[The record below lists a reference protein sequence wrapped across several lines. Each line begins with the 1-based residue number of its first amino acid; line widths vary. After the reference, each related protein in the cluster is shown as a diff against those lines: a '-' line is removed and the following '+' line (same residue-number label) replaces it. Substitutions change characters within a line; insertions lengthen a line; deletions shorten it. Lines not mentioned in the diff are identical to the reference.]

1 MAFSLRGRMRS
12 TEGGTGEVSKEM
24 TDKVNNIL
32 ERMAPLFNNEEY
44 MDMALKEKREHEK
57 AEISRLESGLA
68 ARSNMKIEDLEKE
81 EKATSSKFERFDKDL
96 NSLEAIKQIY
106 YEKSDLTDENE
117 KLKKELKEAQEKA
130 AEAKK
135 NTAAGSGQDAAAADK
150 KVEGIEKYLLEKD
163 KEIKANDDKILKA
176 QLAISR
182 QYGELN
188 SSTVYSSDEWS
199 DKVFGAMDD
208 AKSKK
213 ETEEKALTEIKNSID
228 ILKNNPRKIAEGQRS
243 LRELE
248 DMAANPD
255 AMIRQSIVSGIEEA
269 AKILESRN
277 VLSINDEQNAMDSLV
292 KDSIFEKAKSEIEK
306 LNKDIGLLEE
316 DKKLAEKQGKKVEH
330 ELAVDMGERFK
341 GRVGRGARERGLN
354 VKASSDIANER
365 LAAAKEIINSV
376 LMHAKTGMGLG
387 QVLMLVSANGDES
400 RLARSNIDKKE
411 ITPYVNAINEYTKVG
426 AKDRVEKLIAAIRK
440 ADTHSKEGSGN
451 AGDTGVSGASITT
464 TTPKEAFSYEN
475 AVWTDD
481 AARERFITENG
492 HVIKA
497 FGYAKNA
504 YNNLDKSLRDAFE
517 SGTLSAAQAVVIYKA
532 LSKAWANEQ
541 RGVFKGAAKDYLL
554 TDNEIDSASVE
565 SIDYSHSK
573 ALIGHMK
580 KLDHNGIDAYKES
593 EIRTEMNRIRENH
606 PLLKALRTEGKKASM
621 PPESPEVTEG
631 EGEAN
636 MPIHPAAPLLRGAGE
651 LGAMSSDV
659 QQKKENE
666 NTSGKNGEASA
677 TADRKRR
684 NEKINAKEY
693 DAMSEE
699 ARKSMDEGIKELIT
713 SGVTDALMISKTLNL
728 SVMVVRRRMAE
739 MVSSGELHLDFFPD
753 SMVESK

>member
-1 MAFSLRGRMRS
+1 M
-12 TEGGTGEVSKEM
+12 
-24 TDKVNNIL
+24 
-32 ERMAPLFNNEEY
+32 
-44 MDMALKEKREHEK
+44 
-57 AEISRLESGLA
+57 
-68 ARSNMKIEDLEKE
+68 
-81 EKATSSKFERFDKDL
+81 
-96 NSLEAIKQIY
+96 
-106 YEKSDLTDENE
+106 
-117 KLKKELKEAQEKA
+117 
-130 AEAKK
+130 
-135 NTAAGSGQDAAAADK
+135 
-150 KVEGIEKYLLEKD
+150 
-163 KEIKANDDKILKA
+163 
-176 QLAISR
+176 
-182 QYGELN
+182 
-188 SSTVYSSDEWS
+188 
-199 DKVFGAMDD
+199 
-208 AKSKK
+208 
-213 ETEEKALTEIKNSID
+213 
-228 ILKNNPRKIAEGQRS
+228 
-243 LRELE
+243 
-248 DMAANPD
+248 
-255 AMIRQSIVSGIEEA
+255 
-269 AKILESRN
+269 
-277 VLSINDEQNAMDSLV
+277 
-292 KDSIFEKAKSEIEK
+292 
-306 LNKDIGLLEE
+306 
-316 DKKLAEKQGKKVEH
+316 
-330 ELAVDMGERFK
+330 
-341 GRVGRGARERGLN
+341 
-354 VKASSDIANER
+354 KASSSIANER
-365 LAAAKEIINSV
+365 LAAANEIINSV
-376 LMHAKTGMGLG
+376 LMHAKTGIGLG

-400 RLARSNIDKKE
+400 RLARSNIAKKE

-426 AKDRVEKLIAAIRK
+426 AKDRAEKLIATIRK
-440 ADTHSKEGSGN
+440 ADTHSKEGSGEDGSGK
-451 AGDTGVSGASITT
+451 AGNSGVSGASITT
-464 TTPKEAFSYEN
+464 TPKEAFNYEN

-631 EGEAN
+631 EAN

-651 LGAMSSDV
+651 LGAASDDA

-666 NTSGKNGEASA
+666 NTPGKNGEASD
-677 TADRKRR
+677 TAEKKRR

-739 MVSSGELHLDFFPD
+739 MVSNGELHLDFFPD